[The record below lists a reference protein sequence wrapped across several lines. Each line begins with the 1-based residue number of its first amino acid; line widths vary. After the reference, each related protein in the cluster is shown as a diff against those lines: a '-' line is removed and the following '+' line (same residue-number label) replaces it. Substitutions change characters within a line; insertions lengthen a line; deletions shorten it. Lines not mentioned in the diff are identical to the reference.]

1 MISAG
6 ELTERIT
13 IEQST
18 ATQNEVGETTL
29 TWATFATVWAKVQSL
44 AGREAERYAEVV
56 GFSGHK
62 VTIRK
67 LAGITSAMR
76 VIYRNRTLE
85 IGAINEFDRIWYLEI
100 ICTEKTP
107 ATVSQ

>member
-1 MISAG
+1 MIDAG

-13 IEQST
+13 IEQP
-18 ATQNEVGETTL
+18 AKAQNSVGETTL
-29 TWATFATVWAKVQSL
+29 TWSTFATVWAKVQSL

-62 VTIRK
+62 VTIRA
-67 LAGITSAMR
+67 LPGASTSMR

-85 IGAINEFDRIWYLEI
+85 VGAVNEYERVWYMEL
-100 ICTEKTP
+100 ICTEK
-107 ATVSQ
+107 AAS